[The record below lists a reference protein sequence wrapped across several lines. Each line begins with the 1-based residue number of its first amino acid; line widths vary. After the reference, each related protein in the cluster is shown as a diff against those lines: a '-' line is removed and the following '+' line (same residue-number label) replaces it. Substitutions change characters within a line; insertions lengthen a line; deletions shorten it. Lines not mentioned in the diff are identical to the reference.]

1 MFNSYFDITRGYVP
15 MIAPNCDQINSWQ
28 ERAKAEEERKKVT
41 SVMAAGYRIGVIW
54 VQKNPKKG
62 GKKVGSFR
70 IPDERFQI
78 DMGFIWIG
86 WWTMYD
92 RERCPSQYPSE
103 PKVHQGV
110 LSLRSWS
117 KGSGSFAA
125 HANSLTH
132 VPLMNFWMFSNYS
145 VRDQFHGFEVDFGL
159 TQLQQDTQAQL
170 LVASCSFLLT
180 REVHCTKLICS
191 LKICPIIIYYY
202 CLSIHFSGLK
212 ISISYLFLRKAW
224 VILDGFFNVLSSC
237 AAISDWK
244 VWNMKLMTYHSWKLG
259 P

>member
-1 MFNSYFDITRGYVP
+1 MISAKLWPDQLLTGESQSWRGTEEGDIRNG
-15 MIAPNCDQINSWQ
+15 SWVSDWSHLSP
-28 ERAKAEEERKKVT
+28 KK
-41 SVMAAGYRIGVIW
+41 S
-54 VQKNPKKG
+54 KKG

-145 VRDQFHGFEVDFGL
+145 VRDQFHGCEVDFGL

-202 CLSIHFSGLK
+202 CLSIQFSGLK
-212 ISISYLFLRKAW
+212 ISVSCLFLRKAW